1 MLPPSSL
8 APGRLPPDDNV
19 SGKLFFAL
27 FCRRRNSQNASA
39 AITMS
44 PPTPTPTPMPMLA
57 PVDRPLDSVPVSVSE
72 VVGSAG
78 PVCVGVALLPGEV
91 SDDVVVV
98 AETKRLSSE
107 ACSWIWMGCAHIVT
121 GPMTCVLSDST
132 WRTVTM
138 VDDELG
144 RLLIHPANVELP
156 LSSS

>member
-1 MLPPSSL
+1 
-8 APGRLPPDDNV
+8 
-19 SGKLFFAL
+19 
-27 FCRRRNSQNASA
+27 
-39 AITMS
+39 MS

-57 PVDRPLDSVPVSVSE
+57 PVDRPLDSPPVSVSE

-78 PVCVGVALLPGEV
+78 PVCVGVALLPDEV
-91 SDDVVVV
+91 SEDVVVV

-144 RLLIHPANVELP
+144 RLLIHPAYVDLP